1 MVSYSMIS
9 HSYMSQGIPQLLTS
23 IRKLG
28 TYPIFSNDSRYIG
41 WESLIEISKT
51 KTILKMSGVPVMSIS
66 HHPHKNPSTL
76 LKHCSAF
83 A

>member
-1 MVSYSMIS
+1 MIS
-9 HSYMSQGIPQLLTS
+9 HSYMSQGTAWLVNS
-23 IRKLG
+23 IGKLG
-28 TYPIFSNDSRYIG
+28 TYPIFSNDSN
-41 WESLIEISKT
+41 SLQSFSVATVSKT

-66 HHPHKNPSTL
+66 HPAYKNPSTL

>member
-1 MVSYSMIS
+1 MIS
-9 HSYMSQGIPQLLTS
+9 HSYMSQGTARLVTS

-28 TYPIFSNDSRYIG
+28 TYPIFSNDSNYIA
-41 WESLIEISKT
+41 WKSLIEISKT

-66 HHPHKNPSTL
+66 HPSYKNPSTL

>member
-1 MVSYSMIS
+1 MIS
-9 HSYMSQGIPQLLTS
+9 HSYMSQGTARLLTS
-23 IRKLG
+23 IRKLV
-28 TYPIFSNDSRYIG
+28 TYPDLGNDSNG
-41 WESLIEISKT
+41 LQSFSVATVSKT

-66 HHPHKNPSTL
+66 NPSYKNPSTL

>member
-1 MVSYSMIS
+1 MIS
-9 HSYMSQGIPQLLTS
+9 HSYMSQGTARLLTS
-23 IRKLG
+23 IRKLI
-28 TYPIFSNDSRYIG
+28 TYPIFGNDSNRFHFP
-41 WESLIEISKT
+41 WLATVSKT

-66 HHPHKNPSTL
+66 HPAYKNPSTL

>member
-1 MVSYSMIS
+1 MIS
-9 HSYMSQGIPQLLTS
+9 HSYMSQGTARLLTR
-23 IRKLG
+23 IRKLV
-28 TYPIFSNDSRYIG
+28 TYPDLGNDSSYIA

-51 KTILKMSGVPVMSIS
+51 KTALKMSGVPVIAIS
-66 HHPHKNPSTL
+66 HPAYKNPSTL

>member
-1 MVSYSMIS
+1 MIL
-9 HSYMSQGIPQLLTS
+9 HSYMSQGSARLVTS
-23 IRKLG
+23 ITKLV
-28 TYPIFSNDSRYIG
+28 TYPIFGNDSN
-41 WESLIEISKT
+41 SLQSFSVATVSKT

-66 HHPHKNPSTL
+66 HPSYKNPSTL

>member
-1 MVSYSMIS
+1 MIS
-9 HSYMSQGIPQLLTS
+9 HSYMSQGTARLVTRN
-23 IRKLG
+23 RKLG
-28 TYPIFSNDSRYIG
+28 TYSIFSNDSNG
-41 WESLIEISKT
+41 LQSFSVATLSKT

-66 HHPHKNPSTL
+66 HPSYKNPSTL